1 MRTNTDFEITNGY
14 TKISYQ
20 INDKFSL
27 TGDINLAK
35 YNANDNGSVYAED
48 PQPFNIDI
56 LRGKAALS
64 LENKHEQTEGA
75 LKLYHN
81 FGTHDLSDGWHSTD
95 LNSGAMFYQ
104 TLQLFKGNKLTVGID
119 AKQFGGEGNSGV
131 AADSS
136 IAVNEIAGYIYTQQ
150 NLVQKLSVSAG
161 LRIGNNSV
169 YGSEWVPMAGLN
181 FYPTNKT
188 TIKASFSKGFR
199 SPTVMEMYLFAP
211 NPDLKPER
219 LLNYEIGWL
228 QQFFKGRLNTEL
240 TVFLAEATNLIQV
253 SGQYPNVKRENI
265 GAFTNKGIE
274 LAMNFR
280 ASDKLHFYGNYSYLD
295 LSKTLIAAPEQQIN
309 FSANYI
315 YRILNINLS
324 AQHINNLY
332 TSLNPEIKQS
342 YTLLNLR
349 IGAKVWEKTN
359 IFVSGN
365 NLLNQEYEINYGYPM
380 PEINFTA
387 GINLTF

>member
-1 MRTNTDFEITNGY
+1 LVLLDIKKNKISVFASLNHDRTDGLRTNTDFEITNGY

-81 FGTHDLSDGWHSTD
+81 FGTHNLSDGWHSTD

-104 TLQLFKGNKLTVGID
+104 TLQLFKGNKLTLGID
-119 AKQFGGEGNSGV
+119 AKQFGGEGNGGV

-136 IAVNEIAGYIYTQQ
+136 IVVNEIAGYIYTQQ

-161 LRIGNNSV
+161 LRIENNSV

-228 QQFFKGRLNTEL
+228 QQFFNGRLNTEL
-240 TVFLAEATNLIQV
+240 TVFPCRSN
-253 SGQYPNVKRENI
+253 
-265 GAFTNKGIE
+265 
-274 LAMNFR
+274 
-280 ASDKLHFYGNYSYLD
+280 
-295 LSKTLIAAPEQQIN
+295 
-309 FSANYI
+309 
-315 YRILNINLS
+315 
-324 AQHINNLY
+324 
-332 TSLNPEIKQS
+332 
-342 YTLLNLR
+342 
-349 IGAKVWEKTN
+349 
-359 IFVSGN
+359 
-365 NLLNQEYEINYGYPM
+365 
-380 PEINFTA
+380 
-387 GINLTF
+387 